1 MIMHPSDLGIKTPIE
16 VAHLYVYGAVSLGD
30 GQPVVTEY
38 PNYPMSASE
47 LFLYM
52 GFGRK
57 KPIVP
62 RHVKNLQKQYPHLFE
77 THAKDVIAHRL
88 GQVVKVKLP

>member
-1 MIMHPSDLGIKTPIE
+1 MIMHPSDLGIKIPDE
-16 VAHLYVYGAVSLGD
+16 VAHLYAEGAVSLGD
-30 GQPVVTEY
+30 RQPVVTEY

-57 KPIVP
+57 KPVVP
-62 RHVKNLQKQYPHLFE
+62 DHVKKLQKQYPDLFE
-77 THAKDVIAHRL
+77 AHAKAAIAHRL